1 MWQLSGLPCVHGT
14 AAILRINRLPEAY
27 VPNWF
32 RKELYYATYH
42 NYLSPVGGIDF
53 WPDQSQYSKVL
64 PPKFKKMP
72 GRPKKKRIRAKGE
85 GGSSTRVSKVGVSMT
100 CQNCFKVGHNKKGC
114 KEAAVEKPVKPK
126 GKAGR
131 PSKVQA
137 RENVETASDTVET
150 ASDNVPP
157 PSATSNVSLGSGS
170 GRGLS
175 GESVAVDVRGSDI
188 PGMHT
193 QSQQTAFTRVGGVQF
208 ATTGARRSL
217 RPHQPTSKGF
227 AYWFGE
233 ERAGQSS
240 GSSQPT
246 QGSQT
251 SQPSQAMQGIPTQ
264 ASQVFQASQPNQE
277 VQPNEQRPFVIPR
290 RVQSQRILQKKLFK
304 KVDGEGS
311 SQEHAMLLD

>member
-1 MWQLSGLPCVHGT
+1 
-14 AAILRINRLPEAY
+14 
-27 VPNWF
+27 
-32 RKELYYATYH
+32 
-42 NYLSPVGGIDF
+42 
-53 WPDQSQYSKVL
+53 
-64 PPKFKKMP
+64 
-72 GRPKKKRIRAKGE
+72 
-85 GGSSTRVSKVGVSMT
+85 VSKVGVSMT

-114 KEAAVEKPVKPK
+114 KEAPVEKPVKPK

-137 RENVETASDTVET
+137 RENVETASDNVET
-150 ASDNVPP
+150 ASDNVETA
-157 PSATSNVSLGSGS
+157 SATNNVSLGSGS
-170 GRGLS
+170 GRGS
-175 GESVAVDVRGSDI
+175 GGDSVAVDVRGSDI

-240 GSSQPT
+240 GSTQPT

-251 SQPSQAMQGIPTQ
+251 SQPSQSMQGIPTQASQVFQPTQGSQTSQPSQSMQGIPTQ

-290 RVQSQRILQKKLFK
+290 RVSSQRILQKKLSK

-311 SQEHAMLLD
+311 NQEHAMLLD